1 MNVRWDKKKE
11 EFTYAW
17 NMKPDFSIYDPVS
30 QYPVI
35 DELTFSTLLPFTEF
49 S

>member
-1 MNVRWDKKKE
+1 
-11 EFTYAW
+11 
-17 NMKPDFSIYDPVS
+17 MKPEFSIYDPVS

-35 DELTFSTLLPFTEF
+35 DELMFSTLLPFTEF